1 MRIEKVVISNINSL
15 AGRFMIDLT
24 DPGYG
29 EGLFAIVGPSGSGK
43 TTVLDAICLALYG
56 KTPRISMI
64 SDTQDE
70 IMSRGRD
77 ECAAEAVFMSRGKRY
92 KAVFAHQRTKR
103 GAKPFRQAK
112 REIWAEE
119 PDGTWSI
126 VAAMKREA
134 DIKIAEIT
142 GLSYE
147 QFTRSIMLAQFQFAE
162 FLKAGSNER
171 ADILEQ
177 ITDMD
182 IYRRI
187 SVAVYERKTSESKK
201 YDDIRMRVDALRIL
215 EEDEKKALEQ
225 ERQAFDKII
234 AEHNALKDAFYLCRD
249 TIKKTAALQKEHEQ
263 YEKDKPEAE
272 KKLAKAAALLEK
284 AVHDEKREREAINGL
299 QKTLKT
305 VRELDSR
312 ITVKKED
319 MARIEKEIEDDRGR
333 IRSFKNNILSV
344 FKKYVPDAGSD
355 RLKAMYDAD
364 DIADIIR
371 TEAKSDADAA
381 EREHK
386 HIADE
391 IKKTLGSRDAP
402 YWQERIDLL
411 EAVLPMAEAKRAV
424 MQGQRVIKD
433 LHAQQK
439 TQIERDKALR
449 IRLKEIADKFVYAK
463 LEERFGQERASLT
476 PGRPCPLCGATD
488 HPYVQ
493 QTHDTRFL
501 EEVGRQK
508 DEAEKEQALLQK
520 AMSDLNGR
528 IAGITET
535 IQQKTAVLSDGERA
549 LHEAGK
555 TADDTGIDLS
565 AEHAVEAVKQ
575 AVLEA
580 RGIVRSH
587 TALLSKLNQ
596 ASQQLNKANA
606 RLGEVDK
613 DALAI
618 QYNKQNIQEAQAR
631 QDKRL
636 KALEQVQ
643 KDFGGLV
650 SQRRSL
656 FADKNPDDEE
666 ALAEKRMQKAQQDK
680 EDCFAQKEKALRQA
694 EQVGKDIV
702 RTQQAIDAQNKKLA
716 EAYADTFGTAADIC
730 AKQCKGDEG
739 VTQAFDAFCS
749 AAQRLDS
756 GVVPEL
762 PVFDELIG
770 RLSDLVSKETE
781 RKGAIGQRL
790 ETNAANI
797 KEQKALKQDLQ
808 KAKKECD
815 KWDRLNA
822 LIGSSDGVK
831 FSRIAQGITFEVLL
845 NFANSNLKKMTDRYI
860 LVRDDSNQSKPLELS
875 VIDNYQ
881 AGDIRPVRNLSGG
894 ESFIVSMALALG
906 LSEMSSGRTRI
917 DSLFI
922 DEGFASLDED
932 YLEAALQTLSS
943 LGNREGKLVGV
954 ISHVDALKERIAAKI
969 EVSKLSGGR
978 SMLMG
983 PGVKVLAEE

>member
-1 MRIEKVVISNINSL
+1 M
-15 AGRFMIDLT
+15 
-24 DPGYG
+24 
-29 EGLFAIVGPSGSGK
+29 
-43 TTVLDAICLALYG
+43 
-56 KTPRISMI
+56 
-64 SDTQDE
+64 
-70 IMSRGRD
+70 
-77 ECAAEAVFMSRGKRY
+77 
-92 KAVFAHQRTKR
+92 
-103 GAKPFRQAK
+103 
-112 REIWAEE
+112 
-119 PDGTWSI
+119 
-126 VAAMKREA
+126 
-134 DIKIAEIT
+134 
-142 GLSYE
+142 
-147 QFTRSIMLAQFQFAE
+147 
-162 FLKAGSNER
+162 
-171 ADILEQ
+171 
-177 ITDMD
+177 
-182 IYRRI
+182 
-187 SVAVYERKTSESKK
+187 
-201 YDDIRMRVDALRIL
+201 
-215 EEDEKKALEQ
+215 
-225 ERQAFDKII
+225 
-234 AEHNALKDAFYLCRD
+234 
-249 TIKKTAALQKEHEQ
+249 
-263 YEKDKPEAE
+263 
-272 KKLAKAAALLEK
+272 
-284 AVHDEKREREAINGL
+284 
-299 QKTLKT
+299 
-305 VRELDSR
+305 
-312 ITVKKED
+312 
-319 MARIEKEIEDDRGR
+319 
-333 IRSFKNNILSV
+333 
-344 FKKYVPDAGSD
+344 
-355 RLKAMYDAD
+355 
-364 DIADIIR
+364 
-371 TEAKSDADAA
+371 
-381 EREHK
+381 
-386 HIADE
+386 
-391 IKKTLGSRDAP
+391 
-402 YWQERIDLL
+402 
-411 EAVLPMAEAKRAV
+411 
-424 MQGQRVIKD
+424 
-433 LHAQQK
+433 
-439 TQIERDKALR
+439 
-449 IRLKEIADKFVYAK
+449 
-463 LEERFGQERASLT
+463 
-476 PGRPCPLCGATD
+476 
-488 HPYVQ
+488 
-493 QTHDTRFL
+493 
-501 EEVGRQK
+501 
-508 DEAEKEQALLQK
+508 
-520 AMSDLNGR
+520 
-528 IAGITET
+528 
-535 IQQKTAVLSDGERA
+535 
-549 LHEAGK
+549 
-555 TADDTGIDLS
+555 
-565 AEHAVEAVKQ
+565 
-575 AVLEA
+575 
-580 RGIVRSH
+580 
-587 TALLSKLNQ
+587 
-596 ASQQLNKANA
+596 
-606 RLGEVDK
+606 DK

-656 FADKNPDDEE
+656 FADKIPDDEE